1 MTNVLTAATVIVPIV
16 MALTQLL
23 KKQLNDNKL
32 LPVANIVIGVIIGG
46 LWAISFADTDLVLYL
61 WAGLVAGLAAGGFY
75 DLGAS
80 FVKGGESE

>member
-1 MTNVLTAATVIVPIV
+1 MTNVLTAATIIVPIV

-32 LPVANIVIGVIIGG
+32 LPVANMVIGVIIGG
-46 LWAISFADTDLVLYL
+46 LWAISFADADLVLYL

-80 FVKGGESE
+80 FTKGGESE